1 METAKIYDIVEGHT
15 DPSTGEWVEAGEELI
30 ATVEASRQP
39 KSGSQ
44 RANEMQTEYES
55 EYIAIIEEEDIT
67 FESGFSKIKQGYIYE
82 DSNGDRYDIVF
93 EGYWPGSHYELE
105 LKVK

>member
-1 METAKIYDIVEGHT
+1 METAKIYNIIEGHT
-15 DPSTGEWVEAGEELI
+15 DSSTGEWVEAGEELI

-55 EYIAIIEEEDIT
+55 EYIAIIMEEDIT
-67 FESGFSKIKQGYIYE
+67 FETGFDEIAQGYIYE
-82 DSNGDRYDIVF
+82 DSNENRYDIVF
-93 EGYWPGSHYELE
+93 PGHWVDSHYELE
-105 LKVK
+105 LKVR